1 MTTTIAVF
9 VGSLRK
15 DSINRRL
22 ARSMEAL
29 APEGT
34 EFVYANMDLPLYN
47 QDLEEDFPD
56 EVTRDKELVERA
68 DGVLFVTP
76 ENNRSYTAVIK
87 NAIDWCSR
95 PWGKNSFAGK
105 SAAIAGA
112 TPGALG
118 TTQAQQALRNV
129 LLFLDMKVMGQPEM
143 YFDTRTGFDPD
154 GNLAPGSRDF
164 VRGFTKAMVD
174 HMIS

>member
-105 SAAIAGA
+105 PAAIAGA

-154 GNLAPGSRDF
+154 GNLAPGSQDF

>member
-34 EFVYANMDLPLYN
+34 EFVYANMNLPLYN

-105 SAAIAGA
+105 PAAIAGA

-154 GNLAPGSRDF
+154 GNLAPGSQDF
-164 VRGFTKAMVD
+164 VRGFNKAMVD